1 MIKSLILTTP
11 DEKIKTNDNIRVS
24 SSFNFLENLSD
35 TDFDFPHHTQIE
47 MVTKLYNKIPFP
59 YENEIA
65 KDIKKKTLSY
75 IQQDKLKHLY
85 DCKSSISYEQ
95 TLEKL
100 FLSGLKCH
108 YCECNLCVVYK
119 YKRLPEQWSL
129 DRIINEEGHSFDN
142 VLVSCLKCNLSRR
155 CQNSDKYLFT
165 KKLKV
170 VKT

>member
-1 MIKSLILTTP
+1 MIKSLVLSSQ
-11 DEKIKTNDNIRVS
+11 DSKIKNKNNIRVS

-35 TDFDFPHHTQIE
+35 TDLDFPHDAQVE
-47 MVTKLYNKIPFP
+47 MITKLYNNIPFT

-65 KDIKKKTLSY
+65 KDIKRKHLSY
-75 IQQDKLKHLY
+75 IQQDKLKRVY
-85 DCKSSISYEQ
+85 DFNVGISYEQ

-108 YCECNLCVVYK
+108 YCDCNLSIIYK

-129 DRIINEEGHSFDN
+129 DRIYNEQGHSFDN
-142 VLVSCLKCNLSRR
+142 VLVSCLRCNLSRR
-155 CQNSDKYLFT
+155 CQNSEKFLFT

-170 VKT
+170 IKT